1 MTPNVLPFEIREP
14 YLFIDS
20 IAASQTTP
28 AATARDAVSIEA
40 LSNAIIYTVDAGV
53 AGLDL
58 RFSSDDSNNETIVL
72 DVLHARDA
80 RAGQDHYTRAATLT
94 LTVGQQTA
102 STSGYTYVDT
112 AVVSNDATDQEV
124 VAISPTGDYTASVL
138 LNTNGYGRYAIVA
151 TTLGSGKVVRIDAA
165 KLTYRHAMLKS

>member
-14 YLFIDS
+14 YQFIGA

-28 AATARDAVSIEA
+28 AATARGAASVEA
-40 LSNAIIYTVDAGV
+40 LSNAVVYTVDAGT

-58 RFSSDDSNNETIVL
+58 RFSSDDDNNGTIVL
-72 DVLHARDA
+72 DVLHARDE

-102 STSGYTYVDT
+102 TTGYTFIDT
-112 AVVSNDATDQEV
+112 AVISNGATDQEM
-124 VAISPTGDYTASVL
+124 VAISPAGDYIASVL
-138 LNTNGYGRYAIVA
+138 INTNGYGRYAIVA
-151 TTLGSGKVVRIDAA
+151 TTLTSDKTVRIDAA
-165 KLTYRHAMLKS
+165 KLTYRHAILKS